1 MPFIIWGTRG
11 ITSTTDSG
19 SFHCP
24 RCGPAAYEHKRV
36 RSFFTL
42 YWIPLIPLSTLGEYV
57 ECGQCADTFDTAV
70 LDYDPAE
77 QHARFLSKLDRAAH
91 RLMALMVLADGE
103 IEDEE
108 IEAMVHVSS
117 SLPGQSLTEEQA
129 RAEVEAASQES
140 KDLVGY
146 VIDVRDELNE
156 QGKNM
161 LLQVALA
168 IATSDGDFADEE
180 KMLLLQI
187 GEALGLDGNGVLAAI
202 GVSGEA

>member
-1 MPFIIWGTRG
+1 MPFIIWGSRG
-11 ITSTTDSG
+11 ITSTADSG

-24 RCGPAAYEHKRV
+24 RCGPSDYEHKRV
-36 RSFFTL
+36 RNFFTL
-42 YWIPLIPLSTLGEYV
+42 YWIPLIPLGTLGEYV
-57 ECGQCADTFDTAV
+57 ECGQCADTFDTEV
-70 LDYDPAE
+70 LDYDPE
-77 QHARFLSKLDRAAH
+77 KQHAKFLSKLDRAAH

-108 IEAMVHVSS
+108 IEAMVSVSE
-117 SLPGQSLTEEQA
+117 SLPGQSLTEDEA

-140 KDLVGY
+140 KDLVSY
-146 VIDVRDELNE
+146 VIDVRDELND

-187 GEALGLDGNGVLAAI
+187 GEALGMDSNGVLEAI
-202 GVSGEA
+202 GVSSEA